1 MQTNNY
7 TPEEWSEFYSQVID
21 TFETSIHTT
30 RWRTALKVYDLIN
43 HTYPFLQES
52 NPVMKDFMR
61 FFSFF
66 MLFVFSGDIVC
77 ICREELETSQE
88 VFEESDDEPVLFDD
102 ALSLWRGIQN
112 ALILERFYKE
122 LYAWGLNFHEAEER
136 IRNMPSTN
144 LELIALQLIISW
156 MTRDTLFYRLPN
168 PAWKERTPWALPHL
182 LQGVS

>member
-77 ICREELETSQE
+77 ICREKLEASQE
-88 VFEESDDEPVLFDD
+88 VFEESEDEPVLFDD
-102 ALSLWRGIQN
+102 ALSL
-112 ALILERFYKE
+112 
-122 LYAWGLNFHEAEER
+122 
-136 IRNMPSTN
+136 
-144 LELIALQLIISW
+144 
-156 MTRDTLFYRLPN
+156 
-168 PAWKERTPWALPHL
+168 
-182 LQGVS
+182 